1 MTVGNRIRR
10 IADQTLLSPDELH
23 LTDRPVWITTRTL
36 FSYVGLTASVA
47 PAAQEDLPG
56 WIDSPARKI

>member
-1 MTVGNRIRR
+1 MNCISRTAQSGG
-10 IADQTLLSPDELH
+10 
-23 LTDRPVWITTRTL
+23 TTRTL
-36 FSYVGLTASVA
+36 FSYVGLIAGVA